1 MSAKFIQKLGKETVL
16 SWEHRKNET
25 ECVFQ
30 TFSFALNKAY
40 LKKEKRCPGNLS
52 VINALC
58 LP

>member
-40 LKKEKRCPGNLS
+40 LKKEKNVQ
-52 VINALC
+52 VIYYQCTVFALK
-58 LP
+58 